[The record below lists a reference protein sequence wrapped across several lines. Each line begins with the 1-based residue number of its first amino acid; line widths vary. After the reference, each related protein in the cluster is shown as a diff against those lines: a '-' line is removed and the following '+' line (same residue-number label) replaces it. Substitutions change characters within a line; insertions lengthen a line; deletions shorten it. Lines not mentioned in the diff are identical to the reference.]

1 MRIKEKLLLIC
12 ITTLTCFTVYEK
24 SNGQTQGEVQRQSQE
39 QGQVQSQPQNH
50 PQKNKGYPVR
60 DVHLDLLQ
68 GFINPPEGYG
78 NVPFYWWNGDTLK
91 KERLLEQLDI
101 LATSATDGFAVSYI
115 HTHPRIDTLENKGG
129 YGLYGMTEPGA
140 PKIFSNE
147 WWEIWNWFS
156 GECGRRGM
164 GVGLDDYTVGWPGN
178 GFYPDEL
185 NTLPAFQGYQGK
197 LVITVDTVP
206 GGKHYNAD
214 LPENLLAVVAWPSQI
229 LLAGEGDKGSIRW
242 RAPKGEES
250 HVYTI
255 TTQPGYVLHPEHG
268 QRLVEVY
275 FNRFE
280 QRMDEKGRKGMN
292 YFFQDE
298 LAYPITMRSWSD
310 DFREK
315 FRKRKGYD
323 IVPYLPALEEEIG
336 PETPKV
342 RLDYCEV
349 LMDLSEERYYKP
361 IYEWHAERG
370 LMYGADNLSR
380 GKDPT
385 AYIDYFRANSWY
397 TAPGND
403 APARGSSFIETKV
416 SSSIT
421 HLYQRP
427 RTWLEAFHSMGWGSS
442 GAWLTQ
448 QIDHHFVAGG
458 NLVCMHGLYYST
470 HGGWWE
476 WAPPDFHFRMPYWPH
491 MKRWLEYTKRMS
503 YLLSQGNHVC
513 DIALLYP
520 TEPMQ
525 AYPETKPDNVFA
537 TARKL
542 SDAGL
547 DYDFVDFRSLRN
559 AVVSGN
565 TLEMADERYQII
577 VLADMKAIHFA
588 SLQKIVDFYRSGG
601 IVLATGELPCASN
614 RQGEN
619 DPEVNRLVK
628 ELFGITAKEQG
639 EGKSASKQ
647 TNRAGGVGWYIAES
661 PEEKIPGLITPDF
674 LPENGTGKVLH
685 RRIGQQ
691 DVYMVTDVQ
700 KDTDCFFRAK
710 GRVELWDAHAG
721 TTKPYPVQRVT
732 DEGTWIRMQKET
744 GNSYLIVFSPGEP
757 EKAKEMTVEVHP
769 TTRISLDGE
778 WEVELIPTLNNK
790 WGDYRFPAF
799 DGMIGAEARS
809 FKYMPASP
817 LSVSIT
823 PLKSESEL
831 NPQST
836 SNLNPNSPSNLDW
849 TKPGFDD
856 SEWDEE
862 IYGYGPQIKTK
873 ADGMSDWETVSFSW
887 QYGVWDNP
895 GGQGYHGLKGKI
907 DDRFFILDKGENQ
920 QFRTHVYAPENGSYR
935 IETDGVKPDRVRID
949 GEEVESRVT
958 ITKGWH
964 RLEVDYTGSEKV
976 EFQTNTGSMPD
987 NRKRSIVV
995 IYPMKTPTP
1004 VKLSPYAN
1012 EVASRWNQSGHLMFN
1027 PYGEGEDHG
1036 WNFRFKTAPGLEE
1049 ITFSLH
1055 GEVVGIWFNG
1065 KRIHPEVLRLAPE
1078 ENNRREYRVLLDQK
1092 EERVGQVA
1100 LTIHPEIG
1108 YQGASVFPEPVRFKT
1123 SSGILETGDWSEQ
1136 GALRYYSGGMR
1147 YKKKLTLPI
1156 TGETVGTA
1164 ERDESVERDE
1174 RGNTGQMEEVEE
1186 TGETGKSDHDN
1197 RTKEKDGKPC
1207 WNMVVLDLG
1216 EVVATCEVKVN
1227 GESAGILISPPYRLD
1242 ITPFLSNGKEVE
1254 IEVLVYS
1261 TLSNHYQTIPTPYR
1275 GDPKAGLIGP
1285 VAILTYEMEQ
1295 P

>member
-1 MRIKEKLLLIC
+1 MRGKRKLLWVGI
-12 ITTLTCFTVYEK
+12 ITLTGVVVCGQL
-24 SNGQTQGEVQRQSQE
+24 NGQTQKQVQRQSHRE
-39 QGQVQSQPQNH
+39 GKLQSH
-50 PQKNKGYPVR
+50 PQKNKGYPAR
-60 DVHLDLLQ
+60 DAHLDLLQ

-91 KERLLEQLDI
+91 KERLKEQLDI
-101 LATSATDGFAVSYI
+101 LAASATDGFAVSYI
-115 HTHPRIDTLENKGG
+115 HTHPQIDTLENKGG

-140 PKIFSNE
+140 PKVFSDE

-156 GECGRRGM
+156 GECGKKGM

-185 NTLPAFQGYQGK
+185 DSLPAFQGYQGK

-206 GGKHYNAD
+206 GGERYSAD
-214 LPENLLAVVAWPSQI
+214 LPENLLAVVAWPGQVV
-229 LLAGEGDKGSIRW
+229 LANEGDKRSIQW
-242 RAPKGEES
+242 RAPRGEES

-275 FNRFE
+275 FDRFE
-280 QRMDEKGRKGMN
+280 QRMDETGRKGMN

-310 DFREK
+310 DFREE
-315 FRKRKGYD
+315 FLERKGYD
-323 IVPYLPALEEEIG
+323 IVPYLPALKEEIG

-349 LMDLSEERYYKP
+349 LMDLSEERYYQP
-361 IYEWHAERG
+361 IYDWHAERG

-380 GKDPT
+380 GKNPT

-491 MKRWLEYTKRMS
+491 MKQWLKYTERMS
-503 YLLSQGNHVC
+503 YLLSQGSHVC

-525 AYPETKPDNVFA
+525 AYPGTKPDSVFS

-542 SDAGL
+542 SDSGF
-547 DYDFVDFRSLRN
+547 DYDFVDFRSLRD

-601 IVLATGELPCASN
+601 IVLATGELPRASD

-619 DPEVNRLVK
+619 DPEVDRLLK
-628 ELFGITAKEQG
+628 ELFGITAKERD
-639 EGKSASKQ
+639 EGKSAGKQ
-647 TNRAGGVGWYIAES
+647 TNQAAGIGWYIAES
-661 PEEKIPGLITPDF
+661 LETQIPGLITPDF

-685 RRIGQQ
+685 RRIGQR
-691 DVYMVTDVQ
+691 DVYMVTDVE

-710 GRVELWDAHAG
+710 GKVELWNAHEG
-721 TTKPYPVQRVT
+721 STEPYPVQRVT
-732 DEGTWIRMQKET
+732 DVGTWLRLQKET

-757 EKAKEMTVEVHP
+757 EKTKEVTAETRP
-769 TTRISLDGE
+769 ATRISLDGE

-809 FKYMPASP
+809 FKYMPASLP
-817 LSVSIT
+817 SASPI
-823 PLKSESEL
+823 PSSKSDPER
-831 NPQST
+831 NPQS
-836 SNLNPNSPSNLDW
+836 NLEW
-849 TKPGFDD
+849 TKPEFDD
-856 SEWDEE
+856 SNWEDE
-862 IYGYGPQIKTK
+862 IYGYGPQVETK
-873 ADGMSDWETVSFSW
+873 AEGMPDWETVSFSW
-887 QYGVWDNP
+887 QYGIWDNP
-895 GGQGYHGLKGKI
+895 GGQGYHGLKGKV

-920 QFRTHVYAPENGSYR
+920 RFRTHVYAPENGSYR
-935 IETDGVKPDRVRID
+935 IETDGVEPDSIRID
-949 GEEVESRVT
+949 GEKVKSRIT
-958 ITKGWH
+958 MTKGWH
-964 RLEVDYTGSEKV
+964 RLEVDYSGSEKV
-976 EFQTNTGSMPD
+976 DFQTRTGSMPD
-987 NRKRSIVV
+987 NRKRSIVI
-995 IYPMKTPTP
+995 IYPMETPTP
-1004 VKLSPYAN
+1004 VKLPLYAN
-1012 EVASRWNQSGHLMFN
+1012 EVSSRWNHSGHLMFN
-1027 PYGEGEDHG
+1027 PYGGGENHS

-1049 ITFSLH
+1049 MTFSTH
-1055 GEVVGIWFNG
+1055 GEVMALWFNG
-1065 KRIHPEVLRLAPE
+1065 KRIHPEELRLIPE
-1078 ENNRREYRVLLDQK
+1078 KDNRREYRIRLDQK
-1092 EERVGQVA
+1092 EEKIGQVA
-1100 LTIHPEIG
+1100 LTVRPEIG
-1108 YQGASVFPEPVRFKT
+1108 YQGASVFPEPIRLKT
-1123 SSGILETGDWSEQ
+1123 SPGILVTGDWSEQ

-1147 YKKKLTLPI
+1147 YKKRVTLPI
-1156 TGETVGTA
+1156 VDETSG
-1164 ERDESVERDE
+1164 RD
-1174 RGNTGQMEEVEE
+1174 
-1186 TGETGKSDHDN
+1186 K
-1197 RTKEKDGKPC
+1197 
-1207 WNMVVLDLG
+1207 VVLDLG
-1216 EVVATCEVKVN
+1216 EVIATCEVKVN
-1227 GESAGILISPPYRLD
+1227 GESAGILIAPPYRLN
-1242 ITPFLSNGKEVE
+1242 ITPFMGDGQEIE

-1261 TLSNHYQTIPTPYR
+1261 TLSNHYQTLPTPYR

-1285 VAILTYEMEQ
+1285 VTILTYEMGQ
-1295 P
+1295 Q

>member
-1 MRIKEKLLLIC
+1 MRIKGKLRLIG
-12 ITTLTCFTVYEK
+12 ILTLTCVVVCGPL
-24 SNGQTQGEVQRQSQE
+24 NGQTRGQTNGQAQEPLHRQTLEQAQKQPQGQGQFQSQY
-39 QGQVQSQPQNH
+39 QYQSQNQYQNQNH
-50 PQKNKGYPVR
+50 PQKYKGYPVKNAQ
-60 DVHLDLLQ
+60 LDLLQ

-91 KERLLEQLDI
+91 KERLREQLDI
-101 LATSATDGFAVSYI
+101 LAASATDGFAVSYI

-140 PKIFSNE
+140 PKVFSDE

-156 GECGRRGM
+156 GECGKRGM

-185 NTLPAFQGYQGK
+185 DTLPAFQGYQGK
-197 LVITVDTVP
+197 LVITVDTVT
-206 GGKHYNAD
+206 GGERYSIN
-214 LPENLLAVVAWPSQI
+214 LPEKLLAVVVWPGQVV
-229 LLAGEGDKGSIRW
+229 LAGEGDKGSIRW
-242 RAPKGEES
+242 RAPKGKES
-250 HVYTI
+250 RVYTI
-255 TTQPGYVLHPEHG
+255 TTQPSHVLHPEHG

-275 FNRFE
+275 FDRFE
-280 QRMDEKGRKGMN
+280 QRMDEAGRKGMN

-310 DFREK
+310 DFREE
-315 FRKRKGYD
+315 FLERKGYD

-361 IYEWHAERG
+361 IYNWHAERG

-380 GKDPT
+380 GKNPT

-503 YLLSQGNHVC
+503 YLLSQGSHVC

-525 AYPETKPDNVFA
+525 AYPGTTPDSVFA
-537 TARKL
+537 TARRL
-542 SDAGL
+542 SDSGL
-547 DYDFVDFRSLRN
+547 DYDFVDFRSLRD

-565 TLEMADERYQII
+565 TLEMADERYRII
-577 VLADMKAIHFA
+577 LLADMKAIHFA

-601 IVLATGELPCASN
+601 IVLATGELPRASD

-619 DPEVNRLVK
+619 DPEVDRLVK
-628 ELFGITAKEQG
+628 ELFGITAKERD
-639 EGKSASKQ
+639 EGKNVGKQ
-647 TNRAGGVGWYIAES
+647 TNQAGGVGWYIAES
-661 PEEKIPGLITPDF
+661 LEKQIPGLITPDF

-685 RRIGQQ
+685 RRIGQR
-691 DVYMVTDVQ
+691 DVYMVTDVE

-710 GRVELWDAHAG
+710 GKVELWDAHAG
-721 TTKPYPVQRVT
+721 TTEPYPVQRVT
-732 DEGTWIRMQKET
+732 NEGTWLRLQKET

-757 EKAKEMTVEVHP
+757 EIAKEVTAEAYP
-769 TTRISLDGE
+769 TTRVSLDGE
-778 WEVELIPTLNNK
+778 WEVELVPTLNNK

-799 DGMIGAEARS
+799 DGMIRAEARS
-809 FKYMPASP
+809 FKYMPAS
-817 LSVSIT
+817 LSD
-823 PLKSESEL
+823 
-831 NPQST
+831 
-836 SNLNPNSPSNLDW
+836 LDW
-849 TKPGFDD
+849 TKPEFDD
-856 SEWDEE
+856 NGWKGE
-862 IYGYGPQIKTK
+862 IYGYGPQVETK

-895 GGQGYHGLKGKI
+895 GGQGAHGLKGKV
-907 DDRFFILDKGENQ
+907 DDRFFILGKGENQ
-920 QFRTHVYAPENGSYR
+920 QFRTYVYAPENGSYR
-935 IETDGVKPDRVRID
+935 IEKDGVEPDHVRID
-949 GEEVESRVT
+949 GEEVEKRVT
-958 ITKGWH
+958 MTKGWH
-964 RLEVDYTGSEKV
+964 RLEIDYSGSEKV
-976 EFQTNTGSMPD
+976 AFQARTGSMPD
-987 NRKRSIVV
+987 NRKRGIVV
-995 IYPMKTPTP
+995 IYPIETPTP

-1012 EVASRWNQSGHLMFN
+1012 EVASRWHQSGQLMFN
-1027 PYGEGEDHG
+1027 PYGGGKDSRGEQASEQALKLSDAQDHNETKYSAG
-1036 WNFRFKTAPGLEE
+1036 QQGNWNFRFKTAPGLEE
-1049 ITFSLH
+1049 MTFSVH
-1055 GEVVGIWFNG
+1055 GEVVALWFNG
-1065 KRIHPEVLRLAPE
+1065 KSIQPE
-1078 ENNRREYRVLLDQK
+1078 ELRFLHEEANRREYRVRLDKK

-1100 LTIHPEIG
+1100 LTVRPEIG
-1108 YQGASVFPEPVRFKT
+1108 YQGASVFPEPVRLKT
-1123 SSGILETGDWSEQ
+1123 SSGILATGDWSEH

-1147 YKKKLTLPI
+1147 YKKKLTLPLAV
-1156 TGETVGTA
+1156 ETTC
-1164 ERDESVERDE
+1164 
-1174 RGNTGQMEEVEE
+1174 RG
-1186 TGETGKSDHDN
+1186 K
-1197 RTKEKDGKPC
+1197 
-1207 WNMVVLDLG
+1207 VVLDLG
-1216 EVVATCEVKVN
+1216 EVIATCEVKVN
-1227 GESAGILISPPYRLD
+1227 GESAGILIAPPYRLD
-1242 ITPFLSNGKEVE
+1242 ITPFVGDGQEVE

-1285 VAILTYEMEQ
+1285 VAILTYETEQ

>member
-1 MRIKEKLLLIC
+1 M
-12 ITTLTCFTVYEK
+12 
-24 SNGQTQGEVQRQSQE
+24 
-39 QGQVQSQPQNH
+39 
-50 PQKNKGYPVR
+50 
-60 DVHLDLLQ
+60 DAHLDLLT

-91 KERLLEQLDI
+91 KERLREQLGI
-101 LATSATDGFAVSYI
+101 LAASATDGFAVSYI
-115 HTHPRIDTLENKGG
+115 HTHPLIDTLENRGG
-129 YGLYGMTEPGA
+129 YGLFGMTEPGV
-140 PKIFSNE
+140 PKVFSNE

-156 GECGRRGM
+156 GECGQRGM

-185 NTLPAFQGYQGK
+185 DNLPGFQGYQGE
-197 LVITVDTVP
+197 LVFTVDTVP
-206 GGKHYNAD
+206 GGESYSAD
-214 LPENLLAVVAWPSQI
+214 LPENLLSVVAWPGQVV
-229 LLAGEGDKGSIRW
+229 LAGEDNKSPIRW
-242 RAPKGEES
+242 RAPKGGDS

-255 TTQPGYVLHPEHG
+255 TTRPGYILHPEHG
-268 QRLVEVY
+268 KRLVEVY

-280 QRMDEKGRKGMN
+280 QRMDETGRKGMN

-310 DFREK
+310 DFREE
-315 FRKRKGYD
+315 FLKRKGYD
-323 IVPYLPALEEEIG
+323 IVPYLPALVEEIG

-361 IYEWHAERG
+361 IYDWHAERG
-370 LMYGADNLSR
+370 LLYGADNLSR

-491 MKRWLEYTKRMS
+491 MKQWLEYTERMS
-503 YLLSQGNHVC
+503 YLLSQGIHVC

-525 AYPETKPDNVFA
+525 AYPGTTPNNVFN

-542 SDAGL
+542 SDSGL

-559 AVVSGN
+559 AVISGN
-565 TLEMADERYQII
+565 MLEMADERYQII
-577 VLADMKAIHFA
+577 VLADMKAIHFS
-588 SLQKIVDFYRSGG
+588 SLLKIVDFYRSGG
-601 IVLATGELPCASN
+601 IVLASGELPHASN

-619 DPEVNRLVK
+619 DQEVNRLVK
-628 ELFGITAKEQG
+628 ELFGITAKERD
-639 EGKSASKQ
+639 EGKNAGMQ
-647 TNRAGGVGWYIAES
+647 TNRAGGVGWHITES
-661 PEEKIPGLITPDF
+661 LEKQIPGLITPDF
-674 LPENGTGKVLH
+674 LPENGIGKVLH
-685 RRIGQQ
+685 RRIGQR
-691 DVYMVTDVQ
+691 DVYMVTDVE
-700 KDTDCFFRAK
+700 KDTECFFRAK
-710 GRVELWDAHAG
+710 GKVELWDAHAG
-721 TTKPYPVQRVT
+721 TTEPYPVQRVT
-732 DEGTWIRMQKET
+732 DEGTWLRLQKET

-757 EKAKEMTVEVHP
+757 ESAKGMTAETHP
-769 TTRISLDGE
+769 ATRVSLDGE
-778 WEVELIPTLNNK
+778 WEVELVPTLNNK

-809 FKYMPASP
+809 FKYMPASF
-817 LSVSIT
+817 
-823 PLKSESEL
+823 
-831 NPQST
+831 
-836 SNLNPNSPSNLDW
+836 SNLDW
-849 TKPGFDD
+849 TKPEFND
-856 SEWDEE
+856 SGWNEE
-862 IYGYGPQIKTK
+862 IYGYGPQVETR
-873 ADGMSDWETVSFSW
+873 ADGMLDWETVSFSW

-895 GGQGYHGLKGKI
+895 GGQGYHGLKGKV
-907 DDRFFILDKGENQ
+907 DDRFFILDKGKNQ
-920 QFRTHVYAPENGSYR
+920 QFRTYVYAPENGNYR

-949 GEEVESRVT
+949 GEKVENRVT
-958 ITKGWH
+958 MTKGWH
-964 RLEVDYTGSEKV
+964 RLEVDYSGSEKV
-976 EFQTNTGSMPD
+976 EFQMTTGSTED

-995 IYPMKTPTP
+995 IYPMETPTP
-1004 VKLSPYAN
+1004 VKSPLYAN
-1012 EVASRWNQSGHLMFN
+1012 KVASRWHHSGHLMFN
-1027 PYGEGEDHG
+1027 PYGGEEDHG

-1049 ITFSLH
+1049 MTFSVH
-1055 GEVVGIWFNG
+1055 GEVVGMWFNG
-1065 KRIHPEVLRLAPE
+1065 IRIHPEELRLVPE
-1078 ENNRREYRVLLDQK
+1078 EANRREYRVQLDQK

-1100 LTIHPEIG
+1100 LTVCPEIG
-1108 YQGASVFPEPVRFKT
+1108 YQGPSVFPVPIQLKT
-1123 SSGILETGDWSEQ
+1123 SSGILETGDWSKQ

-1147 YKKKLTLPI
+1147 YMKKLTLPVA
-1156 TGETVGTA
+1156 GETA
-1164 ERDESVERDE
+1164 SL
-1174 RGNTGQMEEVEE
+1174 
-1186 TGETGKSDHDN
+1186 GK
-1197 RTKEKDGKPC
+1197 
-1207 WNMVVLDLG
+1207 VVLDLG
-1216 EVVATCEVKVN
+1216 EVIATCEVKVS
-1227 GESAGILISPPYRLD
+1227 GEPAGILIAPPYRLD
-1242 ITPFLSNGKEVE
+1242 ITPFISNGKEVE

-1285 VAILTYEMEQ
+1285 VTILTYEIEH
-1295 P
+1295 PFAPSS